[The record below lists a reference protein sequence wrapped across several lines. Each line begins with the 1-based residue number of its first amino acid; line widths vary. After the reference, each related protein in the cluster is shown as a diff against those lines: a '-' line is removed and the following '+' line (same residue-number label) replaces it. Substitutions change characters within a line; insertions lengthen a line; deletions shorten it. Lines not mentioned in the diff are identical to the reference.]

1 MKKSQKIFLITSA
14 IIGVMIVFVTCAIA
28 IFNVDEKI
36 QTLASIGAL
45 DIQESLATSGE
56 EKEGGSVGGPIEGG
70 IGGLIDG
77 GLGEI
82 IGNQEKYG
90 PENSSDIEWKQATK
104 ALEKSLAQLELGF
117 FETEL
122 NPFKISEKEQKEL
135 YKEVEGVEPVE
146 DPGNGPTSIKGEI
159 TGQDYYINSGWIE
172 YTFSYTYK
180 GKKESVSI
188 KKTYSVYAP
197 SKEDFM
203 KEEKY
208 KKFSEERNKK
218 VKEYEEI
225 KGKYDEYIKK
235 FSDWSYKTAV
245 FKQRDPDE
253 IYDYYTAFWV
263 RVAEKKLGVQLSTK
277 QDNEKLG
284 NFTSVDRLQVFNKF
298 LNNVKG
304 KITDLKPGTEL
315 SEEEKKSIAEFGNT
329 AKEEMDKVI
338 TEEEGGSSGGG
349 SGGGS
354 TSGEGSSGG
363 SGGGNTSGGEGEK
376 PEEPVDKVAP
386 SISKVSVTSPSSG
399 NYREGQEIKIKVEFD
414 KNIYGTEKKIVINKN
429 TAPKLFIKFG
439 VGGENKLTTFD
450 SANGK
455 AINYSYKI
463 QKEDTGKLEIGS
475 GDNFIGTVYNESG
488 VKADLTKIEKLEE
501 TKEIVADNLG
511 PSVQKIEAISEAGEY
526 KIGDKIEI
534 KVSFNEK
541 IYGTK
546 DKTPIIDET
555 APILQIYFGEGNK
568 KETTYKS
575 YDNTDNSL
583 LYEYTITHED
593 RGELKVDVEE
603 SFTMKEIYDEIGN
616 VTQLIKGKELTGN
629 VIKAN
634 SGLTQI
640 TFDKKEITLDLNG
653 MKTAQINATISS
665 NNKKLIWETADKNIA
680 IVDETGKVTGI
691 AIGETTITA
700 KAEDGAQASCKVT
713 VKDTTNGNTK
723 VKLNRERL
731 ELDLNG
737 TKEEKLIATVEPK
750 EMEITWSSSDKN
762 IATVD
767 ETGKV
772 VAISTGETQIIAKAK
787 DGTTAICTVI
797 VTNSNKNE
805 IEPTSIE
812 TNIKNIQVVLGR
824 TQTLQL
830 KTTIIPSNSNKN
842 TKVTYKSSDEN
853 IATVDETGKVT
864 IKAKG
869 TVVIT
874 ATTANGKK
882 AYSTI
887 EVIEIETGSNLKIGD
902 INSDGNID
910 TTDLLLIL
918 RHMAVMSSE
927 EISTKHQD
935 WILEN
940 EKFLLGD
947 INANGIIDITDAL
960 KIQRHMAASKS
971 ETIQTNHPDWIIQT
985 NW

>member
-1 MKKSQKIFLITSA
+1 MKKRQKIFLITSA
-14 IIGVMIVFVTCAIA
+14 ITGVIIVFVTCAIA

-36 QTLASIGAL
+36 QTLASIGGTQTKELLADGDNTEELINNQLIETAL
-45 DIQESLATSGE
+45 MQSGFGYFILPGNNIKEYTEEEIRKLFFEIEGVVDPGEKPKLESITYKAADDTVPGKTAYYAKAFYTYRGRTVESKPIKVGFFIGNVADQKEAEARESIQENFDAALRDYE
-56 EKEGGSVGGPIEGG
+56 RYIEQ
-70 IGGLIDG
+70 L
-77 GLGEI
+77 
-82 IGNQEKYG
+82 
-90 PENSSDIEWKQATK
+90 NSWT
-104 ALEKSLAQLELGF
+104 
-117 FETEL
+117 
-122 NPFKISEKEQKEL
+122 
-135 YKEVEGVEPVE
+135 
-146 DPGNGPTSIKGEI
+146 GNGKNFQSQYPDGNF
-159 TGQDYYINSGWIE
+159 D
-172 YTFSYTYK
+172 SYTNFW
-180 GKKESVSI
+180 I
-188 KKTYSVYAP
+188 K
-197 SKEDFM
+197 
-203 KEEKY
+203 
-208 KKFSEERNKK
+208 
-218 VKEYEEI
+218 
-225 KGKYDEYIKK
+225 
-235 FSDWSYKTAV
+235 
-245 FKQRDPDE
+245 
-253 IYDYYTAFWV
+253 
-263 RVAEKKLGVQLSTK
+263 VAEKVLGTSFVGEDGNFK
-277 QDNEKLG
+277 DNESKMTFKSMLE
-284 NFTSVDRLQVFNKF
+284 KI
-298 LNNVKG
+298 VKESKGENILDGYIGG
-304 KITDLKPGTEL
+304 KEL
-315 SEEEKKSIAEFGNT
+315 SDEIKDIVNSS
-329 AKEEMDKVI
+329 KEENQKPDGGGD
-338 TEEEGGSSGGG
+338 TSGGGSSGG

-354 TSGEGSSGG
+354 TSGGGSSGG

-583 LYEYTITHED
+583 IYEYTITHED

-665 NNKKLIWETADKNIA
+665 NNKKLTWETADKNIA

-691 AIGETTITA
+691 AIGETTIIA

-902 INSDGNID
+902 INSDNNLD

-935 WILEN
+935 WILKN

>member
-14 IIGVMIVFVTCAIA
+14 ITGVIIVFVTCAIA

-36 QTLASIGAL
+36 QTL
-45 DIQESLATSGE
+45 TF
-56 EKEGGSVGGPIEGG
+56 
-70 IGGLIDG
+70 IGGTKTKELFSDKQDAGDKIDAKLLQVDLAN
-77 GLGEI
+77 LG
-82 IGNQEKYG
+82 Y
-90 PENSSDIEWKQATK
+90 
-104 ALEKSLAQLELGF
+104 GF
-117 FETEL
+117 FSDSL
-122 NPFKISEKEQKEL
+122 NPFRMDENQQKKL
-135 YKEVEGVEPVE
+135 YQEMEGVEPVKTVTE
-146 DPGNGPTSIKGEI
+146 GQYENAKKGIQAIYEKMPTDETEKEI
-159 TGQDYYINSGWIE
+159 YIEQTKALVEELTRTINMYNEYIE
-172 YTFSYTYK
+172 YKK
-180 GKKESVSI
+180 GFDK
-188 KKTYSVYAP
+188 
-197 SKEDFM
+197 
-203 KEEKY
+203 
-208 KKFSEERNKK
+208 
-218 VKEYEEI
+218 
-225 KGKYDEYIKK
+225 
-235 FSDWSYKTAV
+235 WSNNGEV
-245 FKQRDPDE
+245 FKDREPDGV
-253 IYDYYTAFWV
+253 YDDYTSFWV
-263 RVAEKKLGVQLSTK
+263 RAAEKKLGTTLS
-277 QDNEKLG
+277 DNGKFSSKEEY
-284 NFTSVDRLQVFNKF
+284 QVFRTLMQKI
-298 LNNVKG
+298 KG
-304 KITDLKPGTEL
+304 VIPGFTAGEEL
-315 SEEEKKSIAEFGNT
+315 TEEEKNNIQGFIDDAE
-329 AKEEMDKVI
+329 KEMEKVKD
-338 TEEEGGSSGGG
+338 EQNGGSSSQGGG

-354 TSGEGSSGG
+354 TSGGGSSGG
-363 SGGGNTSGGEGEK
+363 SGGGSTSGGEGEK

-439 VGGENKLTTFD
+439 VGGQNKLTTFD

-526 KIGDKIEI
+526 KTGNKIEI
-534 KVSFNEK
+534 KVYFNEK

-568 KETTYKS
+568 KEITYKS

-583 LYEYTITHED
+583 IYEYTITNED
-593 RGELKVDVEE
+593 RGELKVDAEE
-603 SFTMKEIYDEIGN
+603 AFTMKEIYDEIGN

-653 MKTAQINATISS
+653 MKTAQINATVKPE
-665 NNKKLIWETADKNIA
+665 NKKLTWETADKNIA

-691 AIGETTITA
+691 AIGETTIIA

-723 VKLNRERL
+723 VKLNKERL

-842 TKVTYKSSDEN
+842 TKVTYESNDEN